1 MKKIKGVKKYAKKF
15 LANVEMAEI
24 PQAIDQLSLI
34 AGLME
39 KDKSLRT
46 MLASPLFGIDERQKT
61 LAFIA
66 EKIKASEKVGKFLG
80 YLSEEKAL
88 AGLSEI
94 AAAINALYLDMKK
107 RARAIVTSPV
117 AVGADFEAQLKQA
130 LKQVTGRDID
140 TEFILD
146 PGLLGGVRIRIGSTM
161 YDSSIKGQLRL
172 LQDKFIEG

>member
-1 MKKIKGVKKYAKKF
+1 LKKIKGVKKYAKKF
-15 LANVEMAEI
+15 LANVDMAEI
-24 PQAIDQLSLI
+24 PQAIEQLGLI

-46 MLASPLFGIDERQKT
+46 MLVSPLFGIDERQKT
-61 LAFIA
+61 LAFMTG
-66 EKIKASEKVGKFLG
+66 KIKASEKVGKFLG

-88 AGLSEI
+88 SGLSEI
-94 AAAINALYLDMKK
+94 VAAINALYLDMKK

-117 AVGADFEAQLKQA
+117 AISADVEAQLKQA
-130 LKQVTGRDID
+130 LKKATGRDID
-140 TEFILD
+140 TEFVLD